1 MRIDSPLYH
10 KRRKRR
16 GGGARLGRA
25 GKPRPVGRKYIMA
38 DETPEPRIFT
48 LKSAERA
55 RRELEPTLAE
65 AVESR
70 QKMTELDETLGQVSQ
85 RIAMMGGVTLPHESL
100 GRVRL
105 ERDQLEAVVRAA
117 VERIQAAGCI
127 IKDLDVGLVDFPAR
141 MNDEEIYLCWRLGED
156 RIRFWHR
163 PDEGFAG
170 RKPIDPND
178 PGAKDIIQ

>member
-1 MRIDSPLYH
+1 
-10 KRRKRR
+10 
-16 GGGARLGRA
+16 
-25 GKPRPVGRKYIMA
+25 VA
-38 DETPEPRIFT
+38 DETPEPKLFT
-48 LKSAERA
+48 LKSAERV

-70 QKMTELDETLGQVSQ
+70 QKMTELDDALAQVSQ
-85 RIAMMGGVTLPHESL
+85 RILMMGGVTLPHESL
-100 GRVRL
+100 GRVRV

-117 VERIQAAGCI
+117 VDRIQEAGCI

-141 MNDEEIYLCWRLGED
+141 LNNEDVLLCWRLGEN

-178 PGAKDIIQ
+178 TGATELIQ

>member
-1 MRIDSPLYH
+1 
-10 KRRKRR
+10 
-16 GGGARLGRA
+16 
-25 GKPRPVGRKYIMA
+25 MA
-38 DETPEPRIFT
+38 DEAPEPKIFT

-55 RRELEPTLAE
+55 RRELESTLAE

-70 QKMTELDETLGQVSQ
+70 QKMSELDDALAQVSQ
-85 RIAMMGGVTLPHESL
+85 RILMMGGVTLPHERL
-100 GRVRL
+100 GRVRV

-117 VERIQAAGCI
+117 VDRIQDAGCI
-127 IKDLDVGLVDFPAR
+127 IKDLDIGLVDFPAR
-141 MNDEEIYLCWRLGED
+141 LNNEEIYLCWRLGED

-178 PGAKDIIQ
+178 TGGTEFIQ

>member
-1 MRIDSPLYH
+1 MRYALDAA
-10 KRRKRR
+10 RRLTRAASCSLAKP
-16 GGGARLGRA
+16 GWLGEN
-25 GKPRPVGRKYIMA
+25 VLMA
-38 DETPEPRIFT
+38 DEAPVPRTFT
-48 LKSAERA
+48 LKSAERV

-70 QKMTELDETLGQVSQ
+70 QKMTALDDELGRVSQ
-85 RIAMMGGVTLPHESL
+85 RILMMGGVTLAHESL
-100 GRVRL
+100 GRVRI
-105 ERDQLEAVVRAA
+105 ERDQLESVVRAA
-117 VERIQAAGCI
+117 VDRIQAAGCI

-141 MNDEEIYLCWRLGED
+141 LNDEEIYLCWRLGED

-178 PGAKDIIQ
+178 TGAKDLIQ

>member
-1 MRIDSPLYH
+1 MASGFGENVY
-10 KRRKRR
+10 
-16 GGGARLGRA
+16 
-25 GKPRPVGRKYIMA
+25 MA
-38 DETPEPRIFT
+38 DEAHEPRIFT
-48 LKSAERA
+48 LKSAERT

-70 QKMTELDETLGQVSQ
+70 QKMTELDDELSRVSQ
-85 RIAMMGGVTLPHESL
+85 RILMMGGVTLPHETL
-100 GRVRL
+100 GRVRV
-105 ERDQLEAVVRAA
+105 ERDQLESVVRAA
-117 VERIQAAGCI
+117 VDRIQAAGCI

-141 MNDEEIYLCWRLGED
+141 LNDEEIYLCWRLGED

-178 PGAKDIIQ
+178 TGPKDLIQ